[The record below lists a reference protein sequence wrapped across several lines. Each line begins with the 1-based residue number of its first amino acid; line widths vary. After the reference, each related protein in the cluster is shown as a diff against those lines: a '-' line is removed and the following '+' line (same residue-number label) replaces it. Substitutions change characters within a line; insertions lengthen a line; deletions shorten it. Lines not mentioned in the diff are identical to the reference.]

1 MSARREERWRAAAI
15 GWACVLM
22 AAHAPSIEEATMAQL
37 KAPNDLL
44 AKCLKEIHSA
54 ERQLVRELPRLS
66 RNVQDEKLRPM
77 LDRRR
82 EMANQLIEDLDEI
95 FDEIDVRAGRSKNH
109 TAEGLIA
116 DINEH
121 MDEIP
126 IPAMRDA
133 VLVGGVQKVLHYCI
147 AAWGTTRSMGRLL
160 DQQRVVEVMERVLEE
175 GKRMDQELTDLAERE
190 VNPKMLGGKQ
200 GKATAA
206 A

>member
-1 MSARREERWRAAAI
+1 
-15 GWACVLM
+15 
-22 AAHAPSIEEATMAQL
+22 MAQL
-37 KAPNDLL
+37 KTPNDLL

-109 TAEGLIA
+109 AAEGLIA
-116 DINEH
+116 DVHESLEAVQN
-121 MDEIP
+121 
-126 IPAMRDA
+126 PAMRDSE
-133 VLVGGVQKVLHYCI
+133 LIGGVQKVLHYCI
-147 AAWGTTRSMGRLL
+147 AAWGTTRSLGQLL
-160 DQQRVVEVMERVLEE
+160 GQQRVVEVMQRVLDE

-190 VNPKMLGGKQ
+190 VNPRMLEPQVGGR
-200 GKATAA
+200 TAA